1 MRRLDIGRVCKR
13 AIVHGGQIR
22 TPSSPPTSFHN
33 YRSPT
38 NASTMKAQPLPMPD
52 LSRSSSALGVA
63 PAGLSDESTPHHR
76 VRPSAVQCRRSEECT
91 HQVKF
96 GRSYLPNTRADVI
109 IFPWG
114 VCGIMRQAGE
124 LKLMHGSTGHIV
136 N

>member
-91 HQVKF
+91 HQ
-96 GRSYLPNTRADVI
+96 GWRADVI